1 VIWRGFSYIVAC
13 HDLLPEVRKMMMA
26 MVAATL
32 LFLNQVN
39 FFILLL
45 TGFGFLVLTVCV
57 VYLMK

>member
-1 VIWRGFSYIVAC
+1 
-13 HDLLPEVRKMMMA
+13 MMMA